1 MTGKRPIVIG
11 IGELLWDMLP
21 AGKRAGGAPIN
32 VVYHASKQCA
42 DGYAVSAVGKDALG
56 DEIIGELEKNHIKY
70 ILDRNNYPTSVVEVH
85 LQDGIPS
92 YEIIEDV
99 AWDHIRLLPEAV
111 ALVQKADAV
120 CFGTLALRHT
130 EARKTIISLIKSA
143 PAHAIKF
150 LDINLRQ
157 HYYSKE
163 LLQELLGLA
172 TILKI
177 NDEEIVAV
185 RKLLDLSGTDEEVC
199 KHLMKVY
206 NLQYLAFT
214 AGENYSIIY
223 SETEKSYLPTPRV
236 VVEDTVGAGDS
247 FSGTFICAILHGK
260 DMFRAHKAAVD
271 TAAFVCTKSGAWPQ
285 Y

>member
-1 MTGKRPIVIG
+1 MR
-11 IGELLWDMLP
+11 
-21 AGKRAGGAPIN
+21 
-32 VVYHASKQCA
+32 
-42 DGYAVSAVGKDALG
+42 
-56 DEIIGELEKNHIKY
+56 
-70 ILDRNNYPTSVVEVH
+70 
-85 LQDGIPS
+85 
-92 YEIIEDV
+92 
-99 AWDHIRLLPEAV
+99 
-111 ALVQKADAV
+111 KADAV
-120 CFGTLALRHT
+120 CFGTLALGLT
-130 EARKTIISLIKSA
+130 EARERIISRIKAA

-172 TILKI
+172 NILKI

-236 VVEDTVGAGDS
+236 VVEDTVGAGDA
-247 FSGTFICAILHGK
+247 FSGTFMCAILHGK
-260 DMFRAHKAAVD
+260 DMFHAHKAAVD
-271 TAAFVCTKSGAWPQ
+271 TAAFVCTKSGDWPQ

>member
-70 ILDRNNYPTSVVEVH
+70 ILDRNDYPTSVVEVH
-85 LQDGIPS
+85 LKDGIPS

-111 ALVQKADAV
+111 ALVKKADAV
-120 CFGTLALRHT
+120 CFGTLALRHA
-130 EARKTIISLIKSA
+130 EARKTVISLIKSA

-199 KHLMKVY
+199 RHLMKTY

-236 VVEDTVGAGDS
+236 VVEDTVGAGDA

-260 DMFRAHKAAVD
+260 DMFRAHREAVD